1 MSSDGSGKTSGAGD
15 ARNRA
20 RSDEADRTEA
30 AWSDADLVALGREA
44 VAQEAEALRGLAA
57 ALDDSFAAAVR
68 ILLRSRGRV
77 LVTGLGKSGFVA
89 RKLAATLTSTGT
101 PSQFIHPVEAAHGD
115 LGIVSG
121 SEVLI
126 AISRSG
132 ANPEVTAL
140 LAFCRTFGMRTI
152 AITADAVSDAAR
164 AADVVLHTPFEREAC
179 PLNLTPTTSTIAA
192 MAMGDALS
200 VALIRL
206 RGFAAEDFA
215 MFHPSGALGRS
226 LLLTVGELMHSGA
239 ELPVVSHRLTLRQS
253 LPEIVGKRL
262 GGACVVDDDGRLVGL
277 CVDGDI
283 KRVLLD
289 REQALD
295 LPITEAM
302 NPRPTTIT
310 SGELAIRALRLMERR
325 EGGAVTLLIVADEA
339 GRPTGLLHIHDILR
353 AGLL

>member
-1 MSSDGSGKTSGAGD
+1 MNRTDDELPDDELVAIGRD
-15 ARNRA
+15 AIRQ
-20 RSDEADRTEA
+20 EADALEMVA
-30 AWSDADLVALGREA
+30 ASLDA
-44 VAQEAEALRGLAA
+44 
-57 ALDDSFAAAVR
+57 SFAAAVR
-68 ILLRSRGRV
+68 LLLSARGRV
-77 LVTGLGKSGFVA
+77 LVTGLGKSGIVA

-121 SEVLI
+121 SEVLV

-132 ANPEVTAL
+132 ANAEVTAL
-140 LAFCRTFGMRTI
+140 LSFCRTFGMRAI
-152 AITADAVSDAAR
+152 VITADPQSDAAR

-179 PLNLTPTTSTIAA
+179 PLNLTPTTSAVSA
-192 MAMGDALS
+192 MAMGDALAI
-200 VALIRL
+200 ALIRR

-226 LLLTVGELMHSGA
+226 LLLTAGELMHTGD

-283 KRVLLD
+283 KRVLLETD
-289 REQALD
+289 QALD
-295 LPITEAM
+295 MPITAAM
-302 NPRPTTIT
+302 NPRPVTIIA
-310 SGELAIRALRLMERR
+310 GELAIRALRMMERR
-325 EGGAVTLLIVADEA
+325 EGGAITLLIVADGD
-339 GRPTGLLHIHDILR
+339 GRPVGLLHIHDILR

>member
-1 MSSDGSGKTSGAGD
+1 MNRTDDELPDDELVAIGRD
-15 ARNRA
+15 AIRQ
-20 RSDEADRTEA
+20 EADALEMVA
-30 AWSDADLVALGREA
+30 ASLDA
-44 VAQEAEALRGLAA
+44 
-57 ALDDSFAAAVR
+57 SFAAAVR
-68 ILLRSRGRV
+68 LLLSARGRV
-77 LVTGLGKSGFVA
+77 LVTGLGKSGIVA

-121 SEVLI
+121 SEVLV

-132 ANPEVTAL
+132 ANAEVTAL
-140 LAFCRTFGMRTI
+140 LSFCRTFGMRAI
-152 AITADAVSDAAR
+152 VITADPQSDAAR

-179 PLNLTPTTSTIAA
+179 PLNLTPTTSAVSA
-192 MAMGDALS
+192 MAMGDALA
-200 VALIRL
+200 VALIRR

-226 LLLTVGELMHSGA
+226 LLLTAGELMHTGD

-283 KRVLLD
+283 KRVLLETD
-289 REQALD
+289 QALD
-295 LPITEAM
+295 MPITAAM
-302 NPRPTTIT
+302 NPRPVTIT
-310 SGELAIRALRLMERR
+310 AGELAIRALRMMERR
-325 EGGAVTLLIVADEA
+325 EGGAITLLIVADGD
-339 GRPTGLLHIHDILR
+339 GRPVGLLHIHDILR